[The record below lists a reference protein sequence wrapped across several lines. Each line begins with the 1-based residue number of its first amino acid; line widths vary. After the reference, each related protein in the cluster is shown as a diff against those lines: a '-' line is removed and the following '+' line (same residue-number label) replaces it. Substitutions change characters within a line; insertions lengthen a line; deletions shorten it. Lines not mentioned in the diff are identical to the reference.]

1 MTATAIISRETQIRT
16 TKTMVN
22 ITTTKVATLNK
33 HTTKEAVMDIMMSRT
48 FPVLDEGRSEG

>member
-22 ITTTKVATLNK
+22 ITTTKVATPNK
-33 HTTKEAVMDIMMSRT
+33 HTTKEAVMDIMMSRAL
-48 FPVLDEGRSEG
+48 PGAR